1 MRMDSSHCETTL
13 ENIDAEYERKKN
25 KPCVKCC
32 SLRRNRTGEN
42 HPREAIFRVITS
54 VEPCPA
60 LQLCFG
66 LVLLSGSLSVHS
78 LSACSSDLPP
88 LLSFFVTFLGRAVCS
103 QNKAWHVTRWGK
115 PDSESRPS
123 AFASAVLCGSGLP
136 SQRALPTFLLTLF

>member
-1 MRMDSSHCETTL
+1 MQNMKE
-13 ENIDAEYERKKN
+13 KN
-25 KPCVKCC
+25 KPCVKCW
-32 SLRRNRTGEN
+32 SLRWNRTREN
-42 HPREAIFRVITS
+42 HPGEAIFRVITL

-78 LSACSSDLPP
+78 LSACSPDLPP
-88 LLSFFVTFLGRAVCS
+88 SLSFLVIFLGQAVCS

-115 PDSESRPS
+115 PDSESWPS